1 MKKDVDNKLD
11 IYKLTTSE
19 ELLKYYQDWTKKN
32 NNNLI
37 GEKNEQEFNRET

>member
-19 ELLKYYQDWTKKN
+19 EEVRHLSEFMNRYQ
-32 NNNLI
+32 
-37 GEKNEQEFNRET
+37 NEADHLTGKIS

>member
-32 NNNLI
+32 
-37 GEKNEQEFNRET
+37 K